1 MIKIIKILIA
11 LVMVCQLFSCGL
23 VAKNGLVKE
32 GENTYYY
39 LNDKKQTGWQ
49 EIDGDWYYF
58 LNEVMMQGFLVDA
71 DGKEYFFDYNDGKMV
86 KNKFIKIEESEVRYT
101 IDNNQNIRA
110 LEFNGK
116 TIEYSVGETKEV
128 NTGPGGRKEILDE
141 SGKIL
146 KEEPGNFYRGLA
158 YFGEDGA
165 RLYNTQKEWG
175 GKIYIIDENGIAK
188 QQPDYQLVFDSSF
201 PITIYSYE
209 DAVIIEKID
218 YELYELKELPGS
230 SYRRGGQVF
239 ETYWTGI
246 AGNSYKGSNY
256 STPRYVGYKL
266 YDPNGYVIETG
277 SFSTGVALAM
287 GERFKDKHMRLSSNI
302 TKKGIYKLKLLGES
316 K

>member
-58 LNEVMMQGFLVDA
+58 FNGNYTMAHNTLIVDVN
-71 DGKEYFFDYNDGKMV
+71 GKEYFLDYNGKMC
-86 KNKFIKIEESEVRYT
+86 KNQV
-101 IDNNQNIRA
+101 
-110 LEFNGK
+110 K
-116 TIEYSVGETKEV
+116 TIESFKYRIDKEGTPVALGAIKET
-128 NTGPGGRKEILDE
+128 
-141 SGKIL
+141 
-146 KEEPGNFYRGLA
+146 A
-158 YFGEDGA
+158 YFGEDGV